1 MKGRTPQRMN
11 GARPPGGDLT
21 FVQETPAPA
30 GRIADGSPSDAERS
44 DADGPVRGGATGR
57 VPADPEV
64 TRRVHEAVVR
74 RLGVELRGRSLT
86 PADQRQLLLSWVQEE
101 LDGEARRRSVGGEP
115 QLSAAQERAVVRAV
129 ENVLWGLGRIQE
141 LLDLPGVE
149 DIHIQ
154 GSELPVLR
162 LSDGSTRSA
171 DVPVADTDADLIQH
185 IAAHHGSAER
195 AFSPSQPFL
204 NMQLPDGSRLA
215 AIREVVARPEV
226 TIRKHRL
233 VDIGLR
239 DLVRLGTVSAKL
251 ARFLAALVA
260 ARQSVL
266 VTGMPAAGK
275 TTVLRALTRQV
286 PVTERVAVLETE
298 FELNLDRLPNR
309 HPLLF
314 AAECRPGS
322 TERDPATGR
331 PAGEITLSDLL
342 HQVLRLSVTRVVV
355 GEVRG
360 AEALPMLEAMNAGMP
375 GSMCTLHAGSAA
387 DAFERLVTAAMK
399 GAGAGWSDRFL
410 TRLAAQGID
419 YVVHLRH
426 TTLPHGGRGRFV
438 AEVAEVTGPGEGG
451 GVALNRIFAPTDHD
465 PRAVFALLPQNR
477 RPFAE
482 VGIDLGFLH
491 DTGEGW
497 AR

>member
-1 MKGRTPQRMN
+1 MNTGTN
-11 GARPPGGDLT
+11 GARRPRAGLSVDHRAATGG
-21 FVQETPAPA
+21 AWAA
-30 GRIADGSPSDAERS
+30 GSGRRLGASDDGR
-44 DADGPVRGGATGR
+44 GHGGATGQ
-57 VPADPEV
+57 VVADQDV

-74 RLGVELRGRSLT
+74 RLAAELRGRSLT

-101 LDGEARRRSVGGEP
+101 LENEARRRAVSGEAN
-115 QLSAAQERAVVRAV
+115 LSAAQERAVVRAV
-129 ENVLWGLGRIQE
+129 ENVLWGLGRIQD

-149 DIHIQ
+149 DIHIR
-154 GSELPVLR
+154 GSELPVMR
-162 LSDGSTRSA
+162 LTDGSIRPA
-171 DVPVADTDADLIQH
+171 NAPVADSDADLIAQVQH

-195 AFSPSQPFL
+195 PFSPAQPFL

-215 AIREVVARPEV
+215 AIRDVVGRPEI
-226 TIRKHRL
+226 TIRKHRF

-239 DLVRLGTVSAKL
+239 DLVRLDTVSSKL
-251 ARFLAALVA
+251 ARFLAALVT
-260 ARQSVL
+260 ARQSIL
-266 VTGMPAAGK
+266 VTGMPACGK
-275 TTVLRALTRQV
+275 TTVLRALTRQI
-286 PVTERVAVLETE
+286 PATERVAVLETE
-298 FELNLDRLPNR
+298 FELNLDRLAER

-426 TTLPHGGRGRFV
+426 TALPHGGLGRFV
-438 AEVAEVTGPGEGG
+438 AEVAEVAGLGEGG
-451 GVALNRIFAPTDHD
+451 GVAINRIFAPAGDD
-465 PRAVFALLPQNR
+465 PRAMFALLPQNR

-482 VGIDLGFLH
+482 AGIDLSFLH
-491 DTGEGW
+491 ETGEGW
-497 AR
+497 SR